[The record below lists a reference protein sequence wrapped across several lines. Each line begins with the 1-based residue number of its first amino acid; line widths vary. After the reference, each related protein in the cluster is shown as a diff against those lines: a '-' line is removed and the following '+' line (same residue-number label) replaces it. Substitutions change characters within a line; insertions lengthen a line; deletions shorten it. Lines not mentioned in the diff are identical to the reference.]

1 MDIRS
6 HNRDAWDRQV
16 EQGNRWSIP
25 ASPEAIA
32 EARQGR
38 FSVVLTEQK
47 PVPTDWLPPLQ
58 GLKILC
64 LASGGGQQAPI
75 LAAAGADVTVFDNS
89 PAQLARDHEVA
100 EREGLNLRIVEGDA
114 SDLSMFADGDFD
126 MVFNPVSTVFMPN
139 VRLVWKEACR
149 VLKPGGTLLTGMMN
163 PVFYLFEWSDL
174 SEEHLIVRHSI
185 PYADPEVLST
195 EELEQYKQEGLPLEF
210 GHSLTDLLGG
220 QIEAG
225 FSIIGFYEDY
235 MQDEELSEYHPVYLA
250 TRARK
255 N

>member
-1 MDIRS
+1 MDIRT
-6 HNRDAWDRQV
+6 HNREAWNRQV

-25 ASPEAIA
+25 ASPEVIA
-32 EARQGR
+32 NARQGR

-47 PVPTDWLPPLQ
+47 PVPAEWFPPLK

-75 LAAAGADVTVFDNS
+75 LAAAGAEVTVFDNS

-100 EREGLNLRIVEGDA
+100 ERENLNLRIVEGDA
-114 SDLSMFADGDFD
+114 GDLSMFADASFD
-126 MVFNPVSTVFMPN
+126 MVFNPVSTVFMPS
-139 VRLVWKEACR
+139 VHPVWRESSR
-149 VLKPGGTLLTGMMN
+149 VLKPGGLLLSGMMN

-174 SEEHLIVRHSI
+174 SEEHLIVHHSI
-185 PYADPEVLST
+185 PYSDAQSLSP
-195 EELEQYKQEGLPLEF
+195 EELDQYQKEGLPLEF
-210 GHSLTDLLGG
+210 GHSLTDLLAG

-225 FSIIGFYEDY
+225 FAIIGFYEDY
-235 MQDEELSEYHPVYLA
+235 MEDEELSEYHPVYLA

-255 N
+255 M